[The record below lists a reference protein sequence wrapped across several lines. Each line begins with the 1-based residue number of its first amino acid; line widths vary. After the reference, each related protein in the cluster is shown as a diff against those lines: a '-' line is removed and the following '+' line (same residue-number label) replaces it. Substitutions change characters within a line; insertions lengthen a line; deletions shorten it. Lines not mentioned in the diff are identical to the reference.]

1 MAAVDP
7 IAPQSRRF
15 SIRLPIWVCLAT
27 TLVAV
32 DACLQ
37 IECRNYVAGGIL
49 PRDTSGPGNPKWR
62 VAADRS
68 IRANFQ
74 KRIKMQEYER
84 IAAAREQVTA
94 EEEAAVETNPRPL
107 TATKQDELEREL
119 DENRA
124 NSRLRDF
131 VQTW

>member
-1 MAAVDP
+1 MVAADP
-7 IAPQSRRF
+7 TACGPRRF

-32 DACLQ
+32 DTCLE
-37 IECRNYVAGGIL
+37 IEWRNNRAGGIL

-74 KRIKMQEYER
+74 KPIKMQEYER
-84 IAAAREQVTA
+84 IAAAGGLGTA
-94 EEEAAVETNPRPL
+94 EEYAAVEMNP
-107 TATKQDELEREL
+107 
-119 DENRA
+119 
-124 NSRLRDF
+124 
-131 VQTW
+131 